1 VHRDENL
8 VTISIV
14 YYSYEIG
21 LSSNIFFA
29 YKLTLLYA
37 KLELWNISRFG
48 FEFAQYQI
56 KNLVTGV
63 EHQIERPDGPA
74 LGPNGPR
81 VRRAN

>member
-29 YKLTLLYA
+29 YKLTLF
-37 KLELWNISRFG
+37 I
-48 FEFAQYQI
+48 
-56 KNLVTGV
+56 
-63 EHQIERPDGPA
+63 HQIGTMKYQ
-74 LGPNGPR
+74 
-81 VRRAN
+81 